1 MSFIRG
7 SWRSVCTKHARALK
21 ETQTLI
27 NRHFQSLAQGSST
40 LRLPLFRCRPVR
52 GGSAVSALL
61 FRLLLVSLPALPA
74 AASPVAEQLER
85 AVERHLDQQLQFQ
98 TRQLGW
104 QGLRIEHQ
112 HQWLGGLPS
121 QACAGELR
129 ISGGDTDPLARQ
141 RLELECPANAW
152 RRSLISQ
159 PRLFV
164 QAVYATGNIERGA
177 TLHGGV
183 LERRELELGK
193 GVRSFYSDLQQL
205 QGLEARRRIR
215 ANQLLGASLVKNARL
230 ILRGEQLKIIAS
242 QHGIA
247 ASTVGEALQDGA
259 QGELIRVRN
268 LGSEKVIDAMVMEA
282 GVVSSTY

>member
-1 MSFIRG
+1 M
-7 SWRSVCTKHARALK
+7 K
-21 ETQTLI
+21 
-27 NRHFQSLAQGSST
+27 NRHFPRLPQRPST
-40 LRLPLFRCRPVR
+40 CALPLFRRQPDR
-52 GGSAVSALL
+52 GGSSVSAWLWA
-61 FRLLLVSLPALPA
+61 LLLAALPA
-74 AASPVAEQLER
+74 SASPAVAQLER
-85 AVERHLDQQLQFQ
+85 AVERHLHSQLQTQ
-98 TRQLGW
+98 ARQQGW

-112 HQWLGGLPS
+112 HQWLGGAPS

-129 ISGGDTDPLARQ
+129 ISGGDSDPLARQ
-141 RLELECPANAW
+141 RLELECPASAW

-164 QAVYATGNIERGA
+164 QAVYATDPIERGA

-193 GVRSFYSDLQQL
+193 GIRSFYNDPQQL

-215 ANQLLGASLVKNARL
+215 ANQLLGASLVKTARL
-230 ILRGEQLKIIAS
+230 VLRGEPVKIVAS
-242 QHGIA
+242 QQGIA
-247 ASTVGEALQDGA
+247 ASTLGEALQDGA

-268 LGSEKVIDAMVMEA
+268 LSSEKVIDAMVMEA